1 MKKNLSGKHKDHKGK
16 KLSRTNRS
24 KLRRSKKVE
33 EVFKDRVHLPIL
45 QRVRMGK

>member
-33 EVFKDRVHLPIL
+33 EVFKPLICAKTSSDTL
-45 QRVRMGK
+45 GA